1 MFGRPDRKKYGAK
14 PFWAWNGKL
23 DKDELVRQ
31 TEVMKE
37 MGFGGYFMHSRTG
50 LATEY
55 LSDEWF
61 DDINACADAAEKEDM
76 EAWLYDED
84 RWPSG
89 SAGGIA
95 TKEIKYRMQYIRCNI
110 VIKDSF
116 EWSDDIICAFS
127 ADVDGIN
134 FTDCVK
140 IEKHTDIASLP
151 ARNVIYFTQEYM
163 IPSSTYN
170 ESAYLDTLSAEAT
183 EHFIETTHDLYAKK
197 CGKLMGKSIQKSTS
211 VEGFPRKFLISFLQT
226 VDALGKL
233 HLFTVVILM
242 RHVQHVQKFTFTGTF
257 HNVVHTAHGIT
268 AVNKNKLLYLSLQHC
283 LDHRFSE
290 ATEISRGDLVRKLKI
305 LRHFL
310 KNRTFLAKALK
321 QLQRCIFT
329 DVMYHDRFSSLPSD
343 SISRYA

>member
-1 MFGRPDRKKYGAK
+1 MINDPLQVRIQIQPVSSGAVVHTEAGHLGKKCIRISQEHGIVFHFFQLLTDHCKTSSTCTGQVFHIHADIIPDH
-14 PFWAWNGKL
+14 FF
-23 DKDELVRQ
+23 Q
-31 TEVMKE
+31 
-37 MGFGGYFMHSRTG
+37 
-50 LATEY
+50 
-55 LSDEWF
+55 
-61 DDINACADAAEKEDM
+61 DAAD
-76 EAWLYDED
+76 
-84 RWPSG
+84 
-89 SAGGIA
+89 
-95 TKEIKYRMQYIRCNI
+95 
-110 VIKDSF
+110 
-116 EWSDDIICAFS
+116 
-127 ADVDGIN
+127 
-134 FTDCVK
+134 TDTQN
-140 IEKHTDIASLP
+140 TDIRL
-151 ARNVIYFTQEYM
+151 VI
-163 IPSSTYN
+163 
-170 ESAYLDTLSAEAT
+170 
-183 EHFIETTHDLYAKK
+183 HR
-197 CGKLMGKSIQKSTS
+197 LMGKSIQKSTS

-290 ATEISRGDLVRKLKI
+290 ATEISMGDLVRKLKI